1 MPVCSASRHPVRGLL
16 CPLSL
21 LLRFTLSLAD
31 LWPVQWFAGPLS
43 GPPLPGYSYP
53 SICVSRSPECTSLLR
68 PGVLSALVGRLGPGV
83 VPFGLPAFD
92 LGPFVLEIL
101 LFLPRLLGSW
111 SVSGS
116 CFVYC
121 SVRRYFVFRIPQRH
135 YPGSPCLHLA
145 RGLPRTLT
153 LPVLPRFL
161 FSFYSWIFMSA
172 LLLILLVLPR
182 PVCVSRN
189 ACSTFPRLRTYSHCS
204 LCLRVPLW
212 TSAGPSLSGL
222 LEQVVPAG
230 SAHLQLLRFI

>member
-43 GPPLPGYSYP
+43 GPPLPGYSYL

-68 PGVLSALVGRLGPGV
+68 PGVLHWWVVLGQALYLLACLRS
-83 VPFGLPAFD
+83 
-92 LGPFVLEIL
+92 IL
-101 LFLPRLLGSW
+101 ALSSSRFCCSCRLLGSW